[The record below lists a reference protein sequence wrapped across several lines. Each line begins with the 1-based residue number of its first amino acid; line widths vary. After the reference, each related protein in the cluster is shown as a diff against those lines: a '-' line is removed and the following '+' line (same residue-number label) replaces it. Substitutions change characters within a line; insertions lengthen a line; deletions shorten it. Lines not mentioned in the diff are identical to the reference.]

1 MKKLFMLLLFPLLF
15 NAQKVIDGDTFDYKG
30 KRYRLAFIDA
40 PELSQNIVG
49 QLSKKH
55 LESIID
61 VTNMKVISK
70 DKYGRYIVILGNINY
85 RMVLNGYAIV
95 YKKYCKNY
103 KYFRAE
109 KFAKTNKLGIHKYY
123 FINPQEYRKQNN
135 YGKFKTK

>member
-1 MKKLFMLLLFPLLF
+1 MKKLFILLLFPLLF

-55 LESIID
+55 LEGIID

-85 RMVLNGYAIV
+85 RMVANGYATV

-103 KYFRAE
+103 KYYRAE
-109 KFAKTNKLGIHKYY
+109 MFAKTNKLGIYKHY

-135 YGKFKTK
+135 YGY